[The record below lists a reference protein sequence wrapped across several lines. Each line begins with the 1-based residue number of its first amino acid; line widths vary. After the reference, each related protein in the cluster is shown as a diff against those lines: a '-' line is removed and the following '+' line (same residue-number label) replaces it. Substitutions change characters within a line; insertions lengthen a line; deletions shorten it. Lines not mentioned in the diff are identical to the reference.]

1 MRLVHEGLTAEEDE
15 RHTEGW
21 EHFMGRLVAAATDGD
36 AGPDPMW
43 QRPAEDWDP
52 LSAAEATL
60 ATCQYVLAQM
70 GPGDGKAQT
79 PCAKYDVDQL
89 SEHLCRSLVNLGGVR
104 RREAAPDMDATLE
117 VRVAELGQT
126 VLEGWRRHG
135 LEGDVTLSA
144 GTFPAE
150 TACGILSLEFLVHAW
165 DFARGDRAQC
175 PGQRRALDLRARAR
189 ARVDPALVPRRGQ
202 LR

>member
-1 MRLVHEGLTAEEDE
+1 MPVRA
-15 RHTEGW
+15 R
-21 EHFMGRLVAAATDGD
+21 TDG
-36 AGPDPMW
+36 GP
-43 QRPAEDWDP
+43 
-52 LSAAEATL
+52 AT
-60 ATCQYVLAQM
+60 
-70 GPGDGKAQT
+70 GKAQT

-89 SEHLCRSLVNLGGVR
+89 SEHLCRSLVNLGACVGV
-104 RREAAPDMDATLE
+104 EAAPDMDATLE

-165 DFARGDRAQC
+165 DFAQATGRSVPANDGLSTYALGLAHGLIRPSFRDGDNF
-175 PGQRRALDLRARAR
+175 GDDLSAGAGPEPM
-189 ARVDPALVPRRGQ
+189 DQLVAYTGRQ
-202 LR
+202 AS